1 MPRASMEAAL
11 AHTIPNA
18 AEAAYARGDLFEKHR
33 GLMNR
38 WSAFIAGEAGRVVSM
53 ARRNG

>member
-1 MPRASMEAAL
+1 MPRAAMEEAL